1 MKIIALDLATKCGV
15 AIGCP
20 GNAPVFSTEILGKA
34 GEAHGARFAQAVR
47 MMNRLIKEHEP
58 DFIALEA
65 PIGVH
70 GGGSKKRPEVLM
82 GLRACVMA
90 VAHMRHVPFEQ
101 YEVRTIRKHFLG
113 NGGLNRAA
121 AKAAAIKRCQ
131 MLGWN
136 PKNDDEADAGAL
148 WDYACALNSRAHSI
162 STTPL
167 FEATK

>member
-1 MKIIALDLATKCGV
+1 MNIIALDLATKCGV

-20 GNAPVFSTEILGKA
+20 GAKPIFLTEVLGKP
-34 GEAHGARFAQAVR
+34 GDHHGARFAQALR
-47 MMNRLIKEHEP
+47 MMNRLIKEYQP
-58 DFIALEA
+58 TFIALEA

-82 GLRACVMA
+82 GLRGCVMG
-90 VAHMRHVPFEQ
+90 VAHMHHIPFDQ

-113 NGGLNRAA
+113 NGALKRAE
-121 AKAAAIKRCQ
+121 AKAAAIKTCQ

-148 WDYACALNSRAHSI
+148 WDYACSMQSRAHSI

-167 FEATK
+167 FRE